1 MIEKVTLDGG
11 YYQYYFSKSRTNS
24 TCITSIRSLAFI
36 RNYFYLS
43 SYVHAFDVTTV
54 TVIPHIAGA
63 SLTKANS
70 LYQMVNQLASLFGP
84 IIAGL
89 FISFIGGF
97 QVLWINVLSF
107 IATLIA
113 VIILPSMKN
122 LNKKNTDK
130 NIAKCTK

>member
-1 MIEKVTLDGG
+1 MSSLFAVNVLPIVLFGPLVGVLVDRYDIEKVTLDGG

-54 TVIPHIAGA
+54 TVIPHIADA

-70 LYQMVNQLASLFGP
+70 LYQMVNQLASLFWCDSWAFH
-84 IIAGL
+84 I
-89 FISFIGGF
+89 FY
-97 QVLWINVLSF
+97 WRLSS
-107 IATLIA
+107 TL
-113 VIILPSMKN
+113 
-122 LNKKNTDK
+122 D
-130 NIAKCTK
+130 

>member
-24 TCITSIRSLAFI
+24 TCITSIRSPAFI

-70 LYQMVNQLASLFGP
+70 LYQMVNQLASLFS

-89 FISFIGGF
+89 FISFIGF